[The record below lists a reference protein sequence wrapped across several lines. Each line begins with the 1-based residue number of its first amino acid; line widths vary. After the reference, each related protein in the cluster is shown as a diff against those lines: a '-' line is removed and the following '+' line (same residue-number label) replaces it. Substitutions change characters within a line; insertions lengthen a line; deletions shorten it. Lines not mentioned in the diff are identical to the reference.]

1 MKEFDT
7 NNRVEL
13 STPPVPKARPPLRN
27 YNVVGN
33 DTFSLNNSDGS
44 QTQESVHSTKQE
56 QENPC
61 TDDSINS
68 DSSQSR
74 ILEFPFISASNSPVT
89 RQLHKRSINSLT
101 TSTSYNRTNSISF
114 SYKQLPNPPK
124 DKSFKKY
131 VSYLLSTVIFIIF
144 LLIIISI
151 QKVPYEENNLKIV
164 IENKETEKND
174 TEKLD
179 LVEIDKILE
188 PTMRTIQTQFSNQK
202 KDIWND
208 IASGMYDLVLYPRKP
223 LTIILFGNE
232 TDTLNCLAKLLGQ
245 LGGIIL
251 GSNDYLTL
259 TPRDFPSDVGQTIHN
274 FKVQITQK
282 RAVVIQDLL
291 SINTEAIKAFHNF
304 CDREKPLVE
313 NAVYI
318 MTVVTDEYKPSQR
331 GIEFIERQITKKLS
345 NNIEKDILD
354 PLVTRLTD
362 GIIVPVLPES
372 RTNFNKT
379 SCSLPAHRKL

>member
-7 NNRVEL
+7 NKRVEL

-27 YNVVGN
+27 YNVSGT
-33 DTFSLNNSDGS
+33 DTRSLNNSDSS
-44 QTQESVHSTKQE
+44 QTQESLHSSKQD

-74 ILEFPFISASNSPVT
+74 ILEFPFTSASNSPVT
-89 RQLHKRSINSLT
+89 RQLHKRSINSFT
-101 TSTSYNRTNSISF
+101 TSTSYNITNSISF
-114 SYKQLPNPPK
+114 SYKQPPNPPK

-131 VSYLLSTVIFIIF
+131 VSYFLSSVIFIIC

-151 QKVPYEENNLKIV
+151 QKIPYHENNREISVEK
-164 IENKETEKND
+164 KETEKND
-174 TEKLD
+174 TGTLD

-188 PTMRTIQTQFSNQK
+188 PMMRMIRTQFSNQK
-202 KDIWND
+202 INIWND
-208 IASGMYDLVLYPRKP
+208 ISSGMYDVALYPRKP

-259 TPRDFPSDVGQTIHN
+259 TPKDFPNDVGQTIHK
-274 FKVQITQK
+274 FKVQISQK
-282 RAVVIQDLL
+282 RAVVVQDLL
-291 SINTEAIKAFHNF
+291 SINAEAVKAFHNF

-313 NAVYI
+313 HAIYI
-318 MTVVTDEYKPSQR
+318 ITVIINGYEPSQR

-345 NNIEKDILD
+345 NDIEKDILD

-362 GIIVPVLPES
+362 GIIVPLQPES
-372 RTNFNKT
+372 STNFNKT
-379 SCSLPAHRKL
+379 SCSLPVHRKL

>member
-13 STPPVPKARPPLRN
+13 STPPIPKARPPLRN
-27 YNVVGN
+27 YNVLGT
-33 DTFSLNNSDGS
+33 DTYSLNNSDSS
-44 QTQESVHSTKQE
+44 QTQESVHSTKQD
-56 QENPC
+56 QENSS
-61 TDDSINS
+61 TNDSINS

-74 ILEFPFISASNSPVT
+74 ILEFPFTSASNSPVT
-89 RQLHKRSINSLT
+89 WQLHKRSINSLT
-101 TSTSYNRTNSISF
+101 TSTSHNVTNSISF

-124 DKSFKKY
+124 DKSFTKY
-131 VSYLLSTVIFIIF
+131 GSYFLFSVIFIIF
-144 LLIIISI
+144 LLICI
-151 QKVPYEENNLKIV
+151 QKVPHEENNHEIIIQKS
-164 IENKETEKND
+164 ETGKNE

-179 LVEIDKILE
+179 LDEIDKILHQS
-188 PTMRTIQTQFSNQK
+188 MRIIQIQFYNQK
-202 KDIWND
+202 SNIWND
-208 IASGMYDLVLYPRKP
+208 ISSGMYDVALYPKKP

-259 TPRDFPSDVGQTIHN
+259 TPKDFPNDVGQTIHN
-274 FKVQITQK
+274 FKVQISQK
-282 RAVVIQDLL
+282 RSVIVQDLL

-313 NAVYI
+313 HAIYI
-318 MTVVTDEYKPSQR
+318 MTIIIDGYKPLQR
-331 GIEFIERQITKKLS
+331 GIEFIERQIMKKLS

-362 GIIVPVLPES
+362 GIIVPLLPES
-372 RTNFNKT
+372 STNFNKT
-379 SCSLPAHRKL
+379 SCSLPAHHKL